1 MTRLLALLSALAWVA
16 ATLAGTEL
24 PKSDDVDSFDIE
36 PPLLVPDQSLDKPP
50 IPVAPET
57 LPAPVAD
64 ADRLEKDLERAKRNA
79 KSAERLVKIGALAKV
94 EAEQRA
100 LRVVRLQADLEN
112 ARVLRAREE
121 LTVQQA
127 RRATGE
133 ISPADLSEAESTLA
147 RALEASQTA
156 TAARERAELEAAE
169 LNLNRQRKLL
179 ALGSGRKSEVSR
191 AEQKLAELRS
201 PKN

>member
-16 ATLAGTEL
+16 VTLAGNEL
-24 PKSDDVDSFDIE
+24 PKSDDVESFDIE
-36 PPLLVPDQSLDKPP
+36 PPLLIPDQSLDKPP
-50 IPVAPET
+50 IRVAPET

-79 KSAERLVKIGALAKV
+79 KNAERLVKIGALAKV

-100 LRVVRLQADLEN
+100 LRVIRLQADLET
-112 ARVLRAREE
+112 ARVVRAREE
-121 LTVQQA
+121 LTAQQA
-127 RRATGE
+127 RRAAGE
-133 ISPADLSEAESTLA
+133 SSQADMSEAESTLA
-147 RALEASQTA
+147 RALEASQAA

-169 LNLNRQRKLL
+169 LNLSRQRKLL
-179 ALGSGRKSEVSR
+179 ALGSGRRSEVSR

>member
-1 MTRLLALLSALAWVA
+1 MTRLLALLSALAWIAVS
-16 ATLAGTEL
+16 LAGSEL

-36 PPLLVPDQSLDKPP
+36 PPLLIPDQSLDKPP

-57 LPAPVAD
+57 LRTPVAE
-64 ADRLEKDLERAKRNA
+64 ADRLERDLERAKRNA

-100 LRVVRLQADLEN
+100 LRVIRLQADLEN
-112 ARVLRAREE
+112 ARVMRAREE
-121 LTVQQA
+121 LTIRQA
-127 RRATGE
+127 RRAAGE
-133 ISPADLSEAESTLA
+133 ISQADLAEAESALA
-147 RALEASQTA
+147 RALEASQA
-156 TAARERAELEAAE
+156 AAAARERAELEAAE

-191 AEQKLAELRS
+191 AEQKLAELRA